1 VVIYIQLV
9 STRAANGADSLHRTF
24 IHVQRRA
31 SVTQIVC
38 RQFAPIFADLPANIE
53 LTVEAVL
60 ESAAAGARVIVL
72 PELALSGY
80 MFGSTDEARPV
91 AIEPSHPV
99 FERWSEAIRDVDGV
113 VIGGFAELG
122 QDGLVYNSAAVVD
135 GTGVLAVYRKVHLWD
150 KEKLVFTAG
159 SEEPPVVDTPAGRL
173 GVLICFDLEFPEFP
187 RSLALRGAELIAAPT
202 NWPLEIVP
210 AGERVPEV
218 TVAMAS
224 AYSNHVAI
232 ACCDRAG
239 VERGQAWDEASCIID
254 SHGWVVATADAR
266 GIVSADLDLGLSH
279 DKSMSAMVDVFGDRR
294 PDLYGA
300 ITAPKS

>member
-1 VVIYIQLV
+1 
-9 STRAANGADSLHRTF
+9 
-24 IHVQRRA
+24 
-31 SVTQIVC
+31 VTQIVC
-38 RQFAPIFADLPANIE
+38 RQLAPILADLPANIE
-53 LTVEAVL
+53 LTVNAVR
-60 ESAAAGARVIVL
+60 ESVAAGARVVVL

-80 MFGSTDEARPV
+80 MFRSTDEARPV
-91 AIEPSHPV
+91 AIDPTHRV
-99 FERWSEAIRDVDGV
+99 FERWSEAVRDVDGV

-122 QDGLVYNSAAVVD
+122 RDGLVYNSAAVVD

-150 KEKLVFTAG
+150 KEKLVFTPG
-159 SEEPPVVDTPAGRL
+159 SVEPPVVETPVGKI

-202 NWPLEIVP
+202 NWPLETVP

-239 VERGQAWDEASCIID
+239 IERDQAWDEASCIID
-254 SHGWVVATADAR
+254 SHGWVVATADAA
-266 GIVSADLDLGLSH
+266 GVVTADLDLSLSH
-279 DKSMSAMVDVFGDRR
+279 DKTLSELVDVFGDRR
-294 PDLYGA
+294 PELYGA

>member
-1 VVIYIQLV
+1 
-9 STRAANGADSLHRTF
+9 
-24 IHVQRRA
+24 
-31 SVTQIVC
+31 VTQIVC
-38 RQFAPIFADLPANIE
+38 RQLAPILGDLRANIE
-53 LTVEAVL
+53 LSVDAVR
-60 ESAAAGARVIVL
+60 ESVAAGAHVVVL
-72 PELALSGY
+72 PELVLSGY
-80 MFGSTDEARPV
+80 MFSSTEEALPV
-91 AIEPSHPV
+91 AIEPTHPV
-99 FERWSEAIRDVDGV
+99 FGGWSGAVRDVGGV
-113 VIGGFAELG
+113 VVGGFTELAS
-122 QDGLVYNSAAVVD
+122 DGLVYNSAAVVD
-135 GTGVLAVYRKVHLWD
+135 GSGVLAVYRKVHLWD

-159 SEEPPVVDTPAGRL
+159 SAQPPVVETPVGKL

-202 NWPLEIVP
+202 NWPLETVP

-254 SHGWVVATADAR
+254 SHGWVVATADSA
-266 GIVSADLDLGLSH
+266 GIVSADLDLDLSN

-294 PDLYGA
+294 PELYGA
-300 ITAPKS
+300 ITAPKT

>member
-1 VVIYIQLV
+1 ME
-9 STRAANGADSLHRTF
+9 GAESPHRNF
-24 IHVQRRA
+24 ISVHRRA
-31 SVTQIVC
+31 RVTKIVC
-38 RQFAPIFADLPANIE
+38 RQLAPILADVPANIE
-53 LTVEAVL
+53 STVGAVR
-60 ESAAAGARVIVL
+60 ESVAAGARVVVL

-80 MFGSTDEARPV
+80 MFSSTDEARAS
-91 AIEPSHPV
+91 AIEPTHPV
-99 FERWSEAIRDVDGV
+99 FERWSEAVRPVDGV

-122 QDGLVYNSAAVVD
+122 ADGLVYNSAAVVD

-159 SEEPPVVDTPAGRL
+159 SAEPPIVETPVGKL

-187 RSLALRGAELIAAPT
+187 RSLALRGAELIVAPT
-202 NWPLEIVP
+202 NWPLESVP

-239 VERGQAWDEASCIID
+239 IERGQAWNEASCIID
-254 SHGWVVATADAR
+254 SHGWVAATADAA
-266 GIVSADLDLGLSH
+266 GIVTADLDLSLSH

-294 PDLYGA
+294 PELYGA
-300 ITAPKS
+300 ISAPKS

>member
-1 VVIYIQLV
+1 M
-9 STRAANGADSLHRTF
+9 
-24 IHVQRRA
+24 
-31 SVTQIVC
+31 TQIVC
-38 RQFAPIFADLPANIE
+38 RQLAPILGDLPANIE
-53 LTVEAVL
+53 LSVDAIH
-60 ESAAAGARVIVL
+60 ESVATGARVVIL

-80 MFGSTDEARPV
+80 MFTSTDEARPV
-91 AIEPSHPV
+91 AIDPTHPV
-99 FERWSEAIRDVDGV
+99 FERWSEAVRDVGGV
-113 VIGGFAELG
+113 VIGGFTELG
-122 QDGLVYNSAAVVD
+122 RDGLVYNSAAVVD

-159 SEEPPVVDTPAGRL
+159 SAEPPVVDTPAGKL

-202 NWPLEIVP
+202 NWPLETVP

-239 VERGQAWDEASCIID
+239 IERGQAWDEASCIID
-254 SHGWVVATADAR
+254 SHGWVVATADAA
-266 GIVSADLDLGLSH
+266 GIVTADLDLSLSH

-294 PDLYGA
+294 PELYGA
-300 ITAPKS
+300 ITAPKA